1 MLFYYYVPLF
11 LFKCSYFRAGTVTVT
26 VIVQS
31 HCTLERRL
39 RRAKLDRKITLR
51 FLTLG
56 ISYFRSLKPLTTQS
70 TPKRP
75 EFSSRFLTFGWI
87 LLSEDHP
94 LNQPTLRCKSPLTGT
109 HPPLPWLHFPP
120 YKRYQ
125 RWSYSST
132 STLRVYSDRV

>member
-1 MLFYYYVPLF
+1 MTREGQGALFDLGILGLVGQLKHRNVP
-11 LFKCSYFRAGTVTVT
+11 YFRAGTVTVT

-94 LNQPTLRCKSPLTGT
+94 
-109 HPPLPWLHFPP
+109 
-120 YKRYQ
+120 
-125 RWSYSST
+125 
-132 STLRVYSDRV
+132 